1 METEQ
6 KPHAKKEWE
15 TPELIVLVRSKP
27 DEAVLASCKEG
38 SFLSKSPA
46 QNDVA
51 RCHAMILA
59 CGACQS
65 AAST

>member
-1 METEQ
+1 METKKVQ
-6 KPHAKKEWE
+6 TKKEWK
-15 TPELIVLVRSKP
+15 TPELIALVRNKP
-27 DEAVLASCKEG
+27 EDSVLISCKEG

-51 RCHAMILA
+51 RCQPMILA

-65 AAST
+65 STSA